1 MTGLRRANT
10 SWMPEVSN
18 AELSLREGAAS
29 FGLSLF
35 QLGVREIDSR
45 PARKPGDLVA
55 ALAWLAGRIAQRS
68 AMRDEPDRF
77 IVDQSSNGTL
87 FLRNDKVTRRL
98 GRLEPGSL
106 ASALVEAALMT
117 GSKRFPD
124 FQTVRHDAIEAI
136 QRRGEGDY
144 RGVSLSAEPAS
155 LASLLQ
161 DDVDPLL
168 FERDDSALLLDA
180 AIAAC
185 GHAVSFNRHHLDP
198 ALAAELSLS
207 VAYHAGWVD
216 QRKVKR

>member
-1 MTGLRRANT
+1 M
-10 SWMPEVSN
+10 
-18 AELSLREGAAS
+18 REGAVS
-29 FGLSLF
+29 FGLALF

-45 PARKPGDLVA
+45 PASKPGDLVT

-87 FLRNDKVTRRL
+87 FLRNDKVTRKL
-98 GRLEPGSL
+98 GRVEPGSL
-106 ASALVEAALMT
+106 ASALVEAALMA

-144 RGVSLSAEPAS
+144 RGISLSAEPCV
-155 LASLLQ
+155 LAALLQ
-161 DDVDPLL
+161 DDVHTLL
-168 FERDDSALLLDA
+168 FERDDSVLLLDA

-185 GHAVSFNRHHLDP
+185 GHAVGFNRNHLDP
-198 ALAAELSLS
+198 AIAAELSLS
-207 VAYHAGWVD
+207 VAFHAGWAD
-216 QRKVKR
+216 QRKTKR